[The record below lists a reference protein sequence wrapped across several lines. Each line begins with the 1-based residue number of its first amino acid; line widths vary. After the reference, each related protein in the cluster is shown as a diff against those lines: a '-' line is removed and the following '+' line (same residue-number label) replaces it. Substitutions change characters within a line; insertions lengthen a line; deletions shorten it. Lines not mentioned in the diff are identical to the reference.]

1 MIRSCVLLLVAASAL
16 SAEPRW
22 RLKYFYDE
30 DNSSLAIVDLAFKS
44 PQRGVAAGVVRT
56 LKGKVSGMVLVTADG
71 GANWARVPVDEPP
84 RSIFFLNDSLGW
96 MVTESGIWKT
106 LESGRSWKR
115 VSRLKGALRVHFLD
129 EKRGFAVGVPK
140 QIWQTIDGGA
150 KWTKLDAAAKPE
162 STPDYTAYTT
172 IAFRDAKTGLIAGF
186 SQPPRRTSRVPTWM
200 DPERSTRRQTPQL
213 LIVLE
218 TADGGTTWKHQTISA
233 FGRVSKLALP
243 PVGRGLALL
252 EFDENFEVPSEVVR
266 LAAANAK
273 EASAFKQKDRAVR
286 DVAYDSSG
294 RAWLAAVEPPGRM
307 AQLPVPGK
315 LHVLVSEDGKNWKET
330 PVDYRA
336 TARRAVLAIAGPD
349 DLWVA
354 TDSGMLLKFEETQK
368 K

>member
-1 MIRSCVLLLVAASAL
+1 MMRRGWLLLLAAAAL

-30 DNSSLAIVDLAFKS
+30 DETSLAIVDLTFKS
-44 PQRGVAAGVVRT
+44 PQRGVAAGVLRT
-56 LKGKVSGMVLVTADG
+56 LKGKVSGMMLVTADG
-71 GANWARVPVDEPP
+71 GANWSRVPVDEPP

-96 MVTESGIWKT
+96 MVTENGIWKT
-106 LESGRSWKR
+106 LESGRTWKR

-129 EKRGFAVGVPK
+129 EQRGFAVGVPK
-140 QIWQTIDGGA
+140 QVWQTSDGGA

-172 IAFRDAKTGLIAGF
+172 IAFRDAKSGLIAGF
-186 SQPPRRTSRVPTWM
+186 SQPPRRVPRVPTWM
-200 DPERSTRRQTPQL
+200 DPERSARRQTPQL

-218 TADGGTTWKHQTISA
+218 TSDGGATWKHQTISA

-243 PVGRGLALL
+243 PTGRGLALL

-266 LAAANAK
+266 LAASNAQ

-286 DVAYDSSG
+286 DVAYDPTG
-294 RAWLAAVEPPGRM
+294 RVWLTAVEPPGRM

-315 LHVLVSEDGKNWKET
+315 LHVLVSEDGKTWKET

-336 TARRAVLAIAGPD
+336 TARRAVLGIAGPD
-349 DLWVA
+349 DLWLA
-354 TDSGMLLKFEETQK
+354 TDSGMLLRYEDSPGK
-368 K
+368 